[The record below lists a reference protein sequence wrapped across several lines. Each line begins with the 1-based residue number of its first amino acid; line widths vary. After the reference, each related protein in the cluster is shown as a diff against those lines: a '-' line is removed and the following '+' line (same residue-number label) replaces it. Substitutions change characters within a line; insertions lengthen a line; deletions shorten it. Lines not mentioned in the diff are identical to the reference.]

1 MLVLGWPLRYMR
13 IAIDAMGGD
22 RAPQEIVAGACAAAR
37 DFGVEV
43 ILVGDEA
50 AIRSCLPRK
59 TSHSTSSSRPMSTH
73 AAAVSS
79 SSSSSSELPRGVSI
93 HHTTQI
99 VAMDEAPMQAMRKKP
114 DSSVAVAT
122 KLHAQGKADA
132 VLSAGNTGAAT
143 TLALFELKRI
153 AGIDRPGIASVFPT
167 SRNPLVLIDVGAN
180 VDCRP
185 RHLAEFAVMGAAY
198 ARTVEGI
205 IPGTGGCIAQGE
217 LPKVGLMSIGEEESK
232 GNELT
237 KASFKLLQNNA
248 VAGRYEFFGNVEG
261 RDLGLGTVDVIVC
274 DGFVGNVVLKVA
286 EGLAKMIGSELKSAL
301 TSTPQA
307 KAGAWLSA
315 PALRRFKS
323 RMDYT
328 DYGGAML
335 LGVNGVCI
343 ICHGSSEARSIYSAI
358 RIAKQTVAADVV
370 GTIRRTMEESAG
382 QTRALEPADAT
393 KSQNGAAL
401 NLNGSGNQDVVVES
415 SEQNPKTPLA

>member
-1 MLVLGWPLRYMR
+1 MR

-22 RAPQEIVAGACAAAR
+22 RAPQEIVLGACLAAR

-50 AIRSCLPRK
+50 AIRACLPRK
-59 TSHSTSSSRPMSTH
+59 TTQDKASSRHMSTH
-73 AAAVSS
+73 AAATSS
-79 SSSSSSELPRGVSI
+79 QSHGGELPRDVSI
-93 HHTTQI
+93 HHTTQV

-122 KLHAQGKADA
+122 RLHAQGKADA

-205 IPGTGGCIAQGE
+205 IPGTGGSIAQSE
-217 LPKVGLMSIGEEESK
+217 LPKVGLMSIGEEETK

-248 VAGRYEFFGNVEG
+248 ASGRYEFYGNVEG
-261 RDLGLGTVDVIVC
+261 RDIGLGTVDVIVC

-286 EGLAKMIGSELKSAL
+286 EGLAKMIGGELKSAL
-301 TSTPQA
+301 LSTPQA
-307 KAGAWLSA
+307 KAGALLLR
-315 PALRRFKS
+315 PALRRMRA

-382 QTRALEPADAT
+382 QTRALEPKANAP
-393 KSQNGAAL
+393 L
-401 NLNGSGNQDVVVES
+401 NLNGSSPTIKDVVGDVPDERNDQS
-415 SEQNPKTPLA
+415 SRT